1 MTPEVKEAMQRLSQ
15 IQASKEAP
23 GYAEAVMAVY
33 GFLPEF
39 QLYRDVEV
47 LRDYLKT
54 LED

>member
-1 MTPEVKEAMQRLSQ
+1 MSQEVKEAMARLSQ
-15 IQASKEAP
+15 IKASKEAP

-39 QLYRDVEV
+39 QLYRDIEI
-47 LRDYLKT
+47 LNEHLET